1 MSIEHDSDGVP
12 EVDPRKR
19 TTKVN
24 LFIITAVGVFMAI
37 GGYLMWWLA
46 QRS

>member
-1 MSIEHDSDGVP
+1 MSIDKESDGVP
-12 EVDPRKR
+12 EIDPSKR

-24 LFIITAVGVFMAI
+24 LFIIVAVGIFMAI
-37 GGYLMWWLA
+37 GGFLMWWLA

>member
-1 MSIEHDSDGVP
+1 MSIEKDSDGVP

-24 LFIITAVGVFMAI
+24 LFIIAAVGVFMAI
-37 GGYLMWWLA
+37 GAFLMWWLS
-46 QRS
+46 RNS